1 MTYYS
6 YSVLYYS
13 IHVLII
19 VYIYPKIV
27 DAYEQADQRIPFAK
41 AYLINHF
48 LRYPCVI
55 KQVMRS
61 LFIF

>member
-19 VYIYPKIV
+19 VCMYPKLV
-27 DAYEQADQRIPFAK
+27 EAYEQAEQRIQFAK
-41 AYLINHF
+41 AYL
-48 LRYPCVI
+48 
-55 KQVMRS
+55 
-61 LFIF
+61 LFIKNQLSLKKNTFIFAKKF